1 MKKLEL
7 YDIITLED
15 KTEYTVLKIITEN
28 TKTYCLLAPIDE
40 TEEVDMENIKIVEIE
55 ETNKEASLIELDNE
69 TTARLA
75 KKFLNSLRESLE

>member
-1 MKKLEL
+1 MKNLEL

-15 KTEYTVLKIITEN
+15 KTEYTVLKIIKEEQ
-28 TKTYCLLAPIDE
+28 KTYCLLAPLDE
-40 TEEVDMENIKIVEIE
+40 DEEPDMENVKIVEIE
-55 ETNKEASLIELDNE
+55 ETNKETSLIELDNE